1 MGFIVITA
9 LVTILSGFSTL
20 SALKNKNLLGI
31 VFGAGT
37 LGVFGWFTFMTI
49 LKTVQGFTVVP
60 VAH

>member
-9 LVTILSGFSTL
+9 LVTILSVFSTL

>member
-9 LVTILSGFSTL
+9 LVTILAGFSTL
-20 SALKNKNLLGI
+20 SALKNKNVLGV

>member
-20 SALKNKNLLGI
+20 SALKNKNVLGI

-37 LGVFGWFTFMTI
+37 LSVFGWFTVMTI
-49 LKTVQGFTVVP
+49 MKTIQGFTVVP
-60 VAH
+60 VPH

>member
-20 SALKNKNLLGI
+20 SALKNKNFLGI

-37 LGVFGWFTFMTI
+37 LGVFGWFTVMTI
-49 LKTVQGFTVVP
+49 VKTLQGFTVVP